1 MVNSPR
7 YQAKGNATKL
17 SIKLISHGKS
27 GSLWRRFS
35 LPCPQVNSEC
45 VQFQSVE
52 FLLPIFLLLVPV
64 FLKPVNGADLPH
76 VRTQGQRQFIVAQLL
91 TSHGGGPHFFFP
103 SLLRGT
109 GPDHFSSLHTGLCM
123 YLSYCLSS
131 TRVFLPVLYTQYYM
145 IQKVGRI

>member
-17 SIKLISHGKS
+17 SIKIISHGKS

-64 FLKPVNGADLPH
+64 FLKTVNGADLPH
-76 VRTQGQRQFIVAQLL
+76 VRTKDKGNSSWLN
-91 TSHGGGPHFFFP
+91 
-103 SLLRGT
+103 
-109 GPDHFSSLHTGLCM
+109 SSLPMVEVHTFSFRP
-123 YLSYCLSS
+123 YLGAQVLI
-131 TRVFLPVLYTQYYM
+131 TFLPFILDYVCIFLTVLVLQESFCQYY
-145 IQKVGRI
+145 IHNIT